1 MKPPPARFIMSLW
14 DKYCGE
20 AGEQG
25 DPDLGGKEMKVLVT
39 GYNGQLG
46 WEVIRILEERGVE
59 CRGVD
64 VGDFNLTDGP
74 AVKAYVREYC
84 PDVIVH
90 CAGYTAVDKA
100 ESEPEYCAAVNGNGT
115 MNMVRAA
122 LSVGARMV
130 YISTDYVF
138 SGEGEE
144 PWREDS
150 PYDPRNVYGLS
161 KVQGEIAVRSLME
174 RYYILR
180 TSWVFGVHGNN
191 FVRTMMRLGRE
202 RTEIRVV
209 DDQVGSPTYTEDLAR
224 IICDMIVT
232 EKYGIYHVCNGGYI
246 SWAEFAEMI
255 MEIAGLHCQV
265 VPIPSSEYPTPARR
279 PLNSRL
285 DTSKLK
291 RNGFQPLPDVEDAL
305 SRCMREMEREGK
317 NI

>member
-1 MKPPPARFIMSLW
+1 MNLW

-25 DPDLGGKEMKVLVT
+25 DPDWGGKEMKVLVT

-46 WEVIRILEERGVE
+46 WEVVRILEERGVE

-64 VGDFNLTDGP
+64 VGDFDLTDGP
-74 AVKAYVREYC
+74 AVKAYVREYG

-90 CAGYTAVDKA
+90 CAAYTAVDKA

-144 PWREDS
+144 PWQEDS

-161 KVQGEIAVRSLME
+161 KVQGEIAVRSLMK
-174 RYYILR
+174 RYYLIR
-180 TSWVFGVHGNN
+180 TSWVYGIHGKN
-191 FVRTMMRLGRE
+191 FVRTMRRLGRE
-202 RTEIRVV
+202 KSEVRVV
-209 DDQVGSPTYTEDLAR
+209 RDQVGSPTYAPDLAR
-224 IICDMIVT
+224 VICDLIGT
-232 EKYGIYHVCNGGYI
+232 EQFGIYHVTNEGYM
-246 SWAEFAEMI
+246 SWARFAQLI
-255 MEIAGLHCQV
+255 MAGSGLSCRV
-265 VPIPSSEYPTPARR
+265 VPVPSSEYPTPARR

-285 DTSKLK
+285 SREKLLET
-291 RNGFQPLPDVEDAL
+291 GIEPMPTVENAL
-305 SRCMREMEREGK
+305 GRFLEELAREGTEE
-317 NI
+317 